1 MANRV
6 ILGLA
11 ALVAIVGAFAPD
23 LGGGALSIVLVVLG
37 VVYGAIAVDAEDAGS
52 FLLLA
57 VAAGVAGSAGGLDG
71 IPAIGGYLDSI
82 VDGLATALAAG
93 TATVLVMWVVNRLKG

>member
-1 MANRV
+1 MVSPPWWRSS
-6 ILGLA
+6 
-11 ALVAIVGAFAPD
+11 APSRRIW
-23 LGGGALSIVLVVLG
+23 AEVRFQSCWLSLG

-93 TATVLVMWVVNRLKG
+93 SATVLVMWVVNRLKG